1 MVDKNQYAL
10 ALLKAMNPSFV
21 FESPKMPVGGDENMQ
36 AVAQYLNSRSYR
48 RDMNNAKEGQ
58 EQAYNNHTSPY
69 NNGGSITYDNSNGDF
84 TGVNVPTYT
93 DYPTSPSVTVNGQ
106 AISNTNNGLTNDGN
120 SIVSPNGALTVGST
134 GTQWDTAVNG
144 NVVNNANTIATPKI
158 TGFSN
163 SSGDGL
169 VDAQNRLLNKYTK
182 IGDTSDGTSL
192 GHMFNKSNLT
202 FNEPATV
209 KDVLSTDGGS
219 VADRRYRDIVDNP
232 ITDTEVEQNQP
243 MRALVEDY
251 FAKRNA
257 NSLKDY
263 PDMTFNDNG
272 IEMNKNLPFKQ
283 RVEDYIA
290 QRKAQEGTNY
300 PNIRYDYFFDPIT
313 DTEVERNEYYDNN
326 PPARGNTNWGKALN
340 PEGYTGNIDL
350 SNRPQ
355 VTNPDGSISTVRS
368 KSFNIDGKEVLLPT
382 ISPDGKNLT
391 NQEAID
397 LYKSTGQN
405 LGVFNTIEEAN
416 KAAQDIHNQQARQI
430 AQPQVQTPAQQTL
443 QVQQRT
449 KPENQIAKSIALN
462 SNGTITNPAQQTMS
476 NLKDGTVNNDKGTL
490 RTREEY
496 YNALEQ
502 DGVTNPFIK
511 QMLYNQNVAPLEEE
525 TKRVQLENAF
535 KTYINPNATPED
547 KSKAKIDIAIA
558 MGKPTFWEDRDWTK
572 KQYEDKMKMEQD
584 RLDWSKQKYEDELAY
599 KQQKYKDSQGRYVG
613 ENLEG
618 QTWSRASNGVNLE
631 DVQPETLA
639 GVNAISK
646 IYKQIFGQNMLITS
660 GNDSTHEGG
669 TYSHANG
676 WKVDLSG
683 NGLEDSEKR
692 ERFKAECQ
700 KLGIV
705 PYDEYLEE
713 NKTGNT
719 TGDNLDLSFQGYNG
733 KVPTN
738 KNQGRTSGG
747 SSGSNGKNQKG
758 AFNLD
763 KYGTSAMDYGTKLKT
778 YQDLMK
784 AKNTAESNGEQI
796 PKEQQTEINNA
807 LKDLDGSEKG
817 YVGEVRKLFAQ
828 EWSKTW
834 GNKPEGIISAATDTY
849 YLINDDTQNGLDPVE
864 LSYIVAKAAAYE
876 CHKSPDDIQNEILSN
891 INGRDKGVKSNNP
904 KEQTTRNPIV
914 FNDEGSPQ
922 MGDMDDFAQAV
933 AWANAAATYLGATT
947 TKPNG
952 EKFNVPTNT
961 SRDNV
966 YKLLQKYYGDKPEDQ
981 DWIDNVASQAG
992 LFERESDAFKDVQA
1006 QLPPDVV
1013 RGNSAGLNY

>member
-1 MVDKNQYAL
+1 MVDKTQYAL

-120 SIVSPNGALTVGST
+120 NIVNPNGALTVGST
-134 GTQWDTAVNG
+134 GTQWDTAVN
-144 NVVNNANTIATPKI
+144 NNAVNNANTIATPKI

-257 NSLKDY
+257 NALKDY

-300 PNIRYDYFFDPIT
+300 PNIRYNYSFDPIT

-326 PPARGNTNWGKALN
+326 PPARGNTNWDKALN

-502 DGVTNPFIK
+502 DGVTNPFIR

-558 MGKPTFWEDRDWTK
+558 MGKPTFWEDRDYKIK
-572 KQYEDKMKMEQD
+572 K
-584 RLDWSKQKYEDELAY
+584 DEEAM
-599 KQQKYKDSQGRYVG
+599 
-613 ENLEG
+613 
-618 QTWSRASNGVNLE
+618 AF
-631 DVQPETLA
+631 A
-639 GVNAISK
+639 
-646 IYKQIFGQNMLITS
+646 
-660 GNDSTHEGG
+660 
-669 TYSHANG
+669 
-676 WKVDLSG
+676 
-683 NGLEDSEKR
+683 R
-692 ERFKAECQ
+692 ERFNANEDYRNRVLSLRDANGKGGTVGGNLANAFSAREGEDGKIILADGKVTSDCIGKINDTLRDMGIEWTDSRTTDGTYEWADKKYGIWEKGATNPNVGDIVIGNANGGQ
-700 KLGIV
+700 GYADGHAAVYLGNGKYTHVSGSHDTTIATTGSPFSSV
-705 PYDEYLEE
+705 YGIIRTSHLGAG
-713 NKTGNT
+713 KGGNT
-719 TGDNLDLSFQGYNG
+719 GRVSSNGRISTGG
-733 KVPTN
+733 KVSGTT
-738 KNQGRTSGG
+738 KGG
-747 SSGSNGKNQKG
+747 SSMPFNQALIDSGDNYKKSLELPADAEGKKTNSDKRDEARNNFVSNIGLVYEDNTSEAKRKG
-758 AFNLD
+758 ENSDALNL
-763 KYGTSAMDYGTKLKT
+763 AVKT
-778 YQDLMK
+778 YQDINRTNESGLSDEK
-784 AKNTAESNGEQI
+784 LSDVVAEAVHKKTGLNQI
-796 PKEQQTEINNA
+796 DVRDYIQRTINQKTDDFNKQAEINA
-807 LKDLDGSEKG
+807 LPQGVKPDDDFDIDSAISHWKSKLKDFKQYKGANETDVNNKFFQDLKRIYGDGILTDTVQKIAEGIGVYDTIDERYKYLGGKG
-817 YVGEVRKLFAQ
+817 Y
-828 EWSKTW
+828 S
-834 GNKPEGIISAATDTY
+834 
-849 YLINDDTQNGLDPVE
+849 DDTDAMTAMHNGYV
-864 LSYIVAKAAAYE
+864 
-876 CHKSPDDIQNEILSN
+876 
-891 INGRDKGVKSNNP
+891 
-904 KEQTTRNPIV
+904 
-914 FNDEGSPQ
+914 
-922 MGDMDDFAQAV
+922 
-933 AWANAAATYLGATT
+933 
-947 TKPNG
+947 
-952 EKFNVPTNT
+952 
-961 SRDNV
+961 
-966 YKLLQKYYGDKPEDQ
+966 
-981 DWIDNVASQAG
+981 
-992 LFERESDAFKDVQA
+992 
-1006 QLPPDVV
+1006 
-1013 RGNSAGLNY
+1013 NSVTDY